1 MSSRADDGRDTVREF
16 RDAVN
21 MNPGELGKWLD
32 TDDSKAAGWR
42 RGGKGGGESVGHE
55 SGRRIIDLLRKRA
68 NQFTD
73 RDFAHMRKVVGYVRR
88 HMAQRPAGDV
98 RNTRWRYS
106 LMNWGHDPLKAP
118 LPQVGGPS
126 RKAQQRHREAE
137 RSSSRNRR
145 G

>member
-1 MSSRADDGRDTVREF
+1 MSSRAEDGRDTVRAF

-21 MNPGELGKWLD
+21 MNPGELGSWLA
-32 TDDSKAAGWR
+32 TDASKAVGQHR
-42 RGGKGGGESVGHE
+42 DHGESVGHE
-55 SGRRIIDLLRKRA
+55 SGRRIIDLLRKRS

-98 RNTRWRYS
+98 RDTRWRYS

-118 LPQVGGPS
+118 LPQPGGPS
-126 RKAQQRHREAE
+126 RKAIRRHQAAE
-137 RSSSRNRR
+137 RNQGR
-145 G
+145 

>member
-1 MSSRADDGRDTVREF
+1 MSSRDDDGRDTVREF

-21 MNPGELGKWLD
+21 MNPGELGRWLA
-32 TDDSKAAGWR
+32 TDDSKAVGWR
-42 RGGKGGGESVGHE
+42 RGGRGGESVGHQ
-55 SGRRIIDLLRKRA
+55 SGRRIVDLLRKRA

-98 RNTRWRYS
+98 RNTRWRHS

-118 LPQVGGPS
+118 LPAVGGPS
-126 RKAQQRHREAE
+126 RKARQRHREAE
-137 RSSSRNRR
+137 RSSARNRR
-145 G
+145 R